1 MGTNAGGH
9 CVEVVELCIFALA
22 ADHLSSCC
30 PVLMMFYLP
39 WSENQKL
46 SPGTEG
52 DILVLRMSLGRKGL
66 AQNLDAAATLRYGI
80 VEDLITIN

>member
-1 MGTNAGGH
+1 
-9 CVEVVELCIFALA
+9 
-22 ADHLSSCC
+22 
-30 PVLMMFYLP
+30 MMFYLP

-80 VEDLITIN
+80 VEDLITINW